1 MPVWWTDLD
10 PLLLAAVVIGAVVA
24 ASHAIVNARTPQG
37 AIGWI
42 LIIVGLPVVALPLY
56 LVLGPANRR
65 KTRAS
70 RRAVERSRIAGTE
83 LGPEPEQAPVG
94 DDRLRVFERLS
105 GQNACGGNDVELLI
119 DGERTYEALFD
130 AIEKAEKYLFI
141 QFYIVRDDAIGR
153 RLKSAV
159 LERARAGVRVFMLND
174 AFHGVGLPWRWVRQ
188 LQKLGVE
195 VRAPQGPR
203 GPLGRFQINYRNHRK
218 MLIVDGKVAFTGGL
232 NIGVEYLGLDPAYGP
247 WRDTHIRVTGPMIA
261 RFQDD
266 FRIDWR
272 WSTGADPDVELNW
285 DIPPEPRDMVGLV
298 MAPAPTSRIE
308 TGNLYFAGLVQG
320 AQRRLWIATP
330 YFVPDSDV
338 MTALKLAAL
347 RGVEVR
353 LIIPDRPDHYL
364 PWLAA
369 FTYFDEL
376 REAGAEVWR
385 YTAAFLHQKVVLVDD
400 CLVSVGT
407 VNLDIRSCMLNFET
421 TAIIADRSFAAEVEA
436 MLVADFARSMRMVRT
451 LADQPLWLRTAA
463 PVARL
468 MAPLL

>member
-1 MPVWWTDLD
+1 MWWAGWD
-10 PLLLAAVVIGAVVA
+10 PLLLIAMAIAAVA
-24 ASHAIVNARTPQG
+24 AGSHAVVNARTPQG

-42 LIIVGLPVVALPLY
+42 LILILVPIAALPVY
-56 LVLGPANRR
+56 MVLGPASRR
-65 KTRAS
+65 RMRAS
-70 RRAVERSRIAGTE
+70 RRAVERGRIAGTDP
-83 LGPEPEQAPVG
+83 GPEEVPVG
-94 DDRLRVFERLS
+94 DDRLRVFELLS
-105 GQNACGGNDVELLI
+105 GQNASRGNNVELLI
-119 DGERTYEALFD
+119 DGEESYKALFD
-130 AIEKAEKYLFI
+130 AIEKAEHYLLI
-141 QFYIVRDDAIGR
+141 QFYIVRDDEIGR

-159 LERARAGVRVFMLND
+159 LERAQAGVRVFMLND

-188 LQKLGVE
+188 LKKYGVE

-232 NIGVEYLGLDPAYGP
+232 NIGIEYLGLDPAYGP

-285 DIPPEPRDMVGLV
+285 DIEHDPRDMCGLV

-308 TGNLYFAGLVQG
+308 TGNMYFTALIQSADV
-320 AQRRLWIATP
+320 RLWIATP
-330 YFVPDSDV
+330 YCVPDSDV
-338 MTALKLAAL
+338 LAALKLAGL
-347 RGVEVR
+347 RGVDVR
-353 LIIPDRPDHYL
+353 LLVPDRPDHYL

-376 REAGAEVWR
+376 REAGVEIWR
-385 YTAAFLHQKVVLVDD
+385 YTAGFLHQKVVLVDD
-400 CLVSVGT
+400 CLVSIGT

-421 TAIIADRSFAAEVEA
+421 TAIVADREFAAEVQEMLEA
-436 MLVADFARSMRMVRT
+436 DLARSMRMERT
-451 LADQPLWLRTAA
+451 LDDQPLWLRTGAQ
-463 PVARL
+463 VARL